1 MKNVVVDYR
10 ITDEEKKVIHNLG
23 YDMLICPQSYE
34 LYDAVCGHPDMLMH
48 IVDSNNIIVH
58 RNMPE
63 LFILTLKKLGYN
75 VYLSKKAL
83 TQTYPHDIILNA
95 LNIGDFFVHNLNNT
109 DENLLHHINHKKL
122 LNVKQGYTK
131 CSTAVLNENAVMTS
145 DKGIADVLSKNNTD
159 VLLLP
164 PGDILLPGLNYG
176 FIGGT
181 CGMLSERLM
190 AFYGQLSEYKYGE
203 EVLRFLKKYNIEPV
217 YLRKGKL
224 IDRGSLFT
232 ISGKK

>member
-1 MKNVVVDYR
+1 MKSVVVDYR
-10 ITDEEKKVIHNLG
+10 ITDEEKNVIHNLG
-23 YDMLICPQSYE
+23 YEILTCPQSYE

-48 IVDSNNIIVH
+48 IADSNNIIVH
-58 RNMPE
+58 KNMPE
-63 LFILTLKKLGYN
+63 SFVLTLEELGFN
-75 VYLSKKAL
+75 VYFSKKAL
-83 TQTYPHDIILNA
+83 TRTYPHDIILNA
-95 LNIGDFFVHNLNNT
+95 LNIGDFFVHSLKNT
-109 DENLLHHINHKKL
+109 DENLLKFVKHKKL
-122 LNVKQGYTK
+122 LNVRQGYTK
-131 CSTAVLNENAVMTS
+131 CSAAVLSENAIMTS
-145 DKGIADVLSKNNTD
+145 DKGIADVLTENNVD

-181 CGMLSERLM
+181 CGMLSERSI

-203 EVLRFLKKYNIEPV
+203 EVLKFLKKYNIEPI

-232 ISGKK
+232 I

>member
-1 MKNVVVDYR
+1 MKSVVVDYR
-10 ITDEEKKVIHNLG
+10 ISEEEKNEIHKLG
-23 YDMLICPQSYE
+23 YGILVCPPSDD

-48 IVDSNNIIVH
+48 IIDSSNIIVH

-63 LFILTLKKLGYN
+63 TFIRALEKLGYN

-83 TQTYPHDIILNA
+83 KNAYPHDIILNA
-95 LNIGDFFVHNLNNT
+95 LNIGNLFVHNLNNT
-109 DENLLHHINHKKL
+109 DENLLHLLSCKKL

-145 DKGIADVLSKNNTD
+145 DKGISDMLSTNNLD

-164 PGDILLPGLNYG
+164 PGDILLPGLSYG

-181 CGMLSERLM
+181 CGMFSERSI

-203 EVLRFLKKYNIEPV
+203 EVLKFLKKYDIEPV

-232 ISGKK
+232 I